1 MNLVPT
7 PFQREVACRFG
18 LVPNFFVAEPDAPEI
33 VERLWAFAVL
43 AYFDNPIP
51 SLFTLRL
58 SLAILRGTL
67 LYHPPL
73 CVFARL
79 WTLGRRSYCRR
90 SVRGA
95 SAAIVIK
102 VNALGAGSKMLP
114 KHLRQ
119 VRPAPTGRRPRANW
133 KTSYSARRRLF
144 SLREA
149 VPIRLAQPSATS

>member
-7 PFQREVACRFG
+7 PFQREVASRFG

-33 VERLWAFAVL
+33 VERLWAFAVS

-51 SLFTLRL
+51 SVQGAALRL

-79 WTLGRRSYCRR
+79 RTLGRRSHCRR

-102 VNALGAGSKMLP
+102 VNALGA
-114 KHLRQ
+114 
-119 VRPAPTGRRPRANW
+119 RA
-133 KTSYSARRRLF
+133 R
-144 SLREA
+144 
-149 VPIRLAQPSATS
+149 